1 MINSMLRVATSAMLA
16 CCVSAYAAPP
26 ASVAATY
33 DVTMNGLH
41 VSTIAE
47 SYQAQAGGYRLTS
60 NSTPIGILA
69 MVQKLAVRFA
79 STGAVTAQ
87 GLQPQHFE
95 GRRATGEIPEVSAD
109 FDWSAA
115 QLTLTHEGTTQ
126 SAPLP
131 PGTQDR
137 LSVMYQ
143 FMFLA
148 PATSSSIEVA
158 VTNGRRVDRYT
169 YSVTHDVA
177 QDTPLGRLNTVHLVR
192 QREAGDPE
200 NEVWLSPEHAYVPV
214 RMVIVERNGT
224 RYEQLATKLHFKSP

>member
-1 MINSMLRVATSAMLA
+1 MTAAMLRYVLFAGLVLCASAH
-16 CCVSAYAAPP
+16 AAVP

-33 DVTMNGLH
+33 DVRMNGLN
-41 VSTIAE
+41 VSTITE
-47 SYQAQAGGYRLTS
+47 SYQAQGGAYRLTS
-60 NSTPIGILA
+60 NSAPTGIFAL
-69 MVQKLAVRFA
+69 VQKLAVRFV
-79 STGAVTAQ
+79 STGAVTPR
-87 GLQPQHFE
+87 GLQPQRFE
-95 GRRATGEIPEVSAD
+95 GRRATGEIPEVTAE

-115 QLTLTHEGTTQ
+115 QLTLTHEGRTETV
-126 SAPLP
+126 ALP

-148 PATSSSIEVA
+148 PKASAFIEVA

-169 YSVTHDVA
+169 YAVTRDVE
-177 QDTPLGRLNTVHLVR
+177 QDTPLGRIKTVHLVR

-214 RMVIVERNGT
+214 RMIIVERDGT
-224 RYEQLATKLHFKSP
+224 RYEQLATKLDLQP